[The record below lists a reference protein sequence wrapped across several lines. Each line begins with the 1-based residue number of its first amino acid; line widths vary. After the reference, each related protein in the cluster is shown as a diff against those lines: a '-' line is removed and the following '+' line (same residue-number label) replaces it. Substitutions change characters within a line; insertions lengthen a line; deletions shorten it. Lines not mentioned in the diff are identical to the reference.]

1 MIHMFNLKQAFSI
14 FQLHKRL
21 ITKIQSCRLCQD
33 RLVVMVEAPDD
44 LGFLNNC
51 LNHASSALCKGSVCQ
66 TSVLPPKNTRLS
78 EVCLKL
84 ILGCVI

>member
-1 MIHMFNLKQAFSI
+1 MFHLKQAFSI
-14 FQLHKRL
+14 FQLQLHKRL

-66 TSVLPPKNTRLS
+66 TSVLLTKYEAPH
-78 EVCLKL
+78 
-84 ILGCVI
+84 